1 MSFVTFWTLEF
12 LLAEKLQILGGICTM
27 PILTSH
33 AMTMVLKVYLLHNTH
48 CVNMENLGWGA
59 TMLGV
64 NKA

>member
-12 LLAEKLQILGGICTM
+12 LLAEKLQILGGIC
-27 PILTSH
+27 
-33 AMTMVLKVYLLHNTH
+33 TMVLKVYLLHNTH